1 MRHLSK
7 YVNFEIQEDS
17 FLALLS
23 DDGMSKKS
31 VYRNLKALHDFVELL
46 NDMMPIELAMGCS
59 AALPFCAITNQLPQ
73 HSGTETVIAF
83 ASARNSHQCNFFQ
96 VMRNLRLYLLQY
108 FEQTKTV
115 FIFSDIWSPERFRE
129 SQSELLFYG
138 EKGVRIYGGLI
149 SAKQFVGVRL
159 PYL

>member
-17 FLALLS
+17 FLTLLS

-31 VYRNLKALHDFVELL
+31 AYRNLRALHDFVELL
-46 NDMMPIELAMGCS
+46 NDMPIELATDCS
-59 AALPFCAITNQLPQ
+59 ATLPLCVITNRLPQ
-73 HSGTETVIAF
+73 RCGTETVIAF
-83 ASARNSHQCNFFQ
+83 ASARNSHHCNFFQ

-115 FIFSDIWSPERFRE
+115 FIFSDIWAPERFRE

-149 SAKQFVGVRL
+149 SAKQLVGVRL